1 MRNLSRSLKH
11 NLFVGLCLALAL
23 LVALRGDTR
32 DTFQYLDVYRN
43 LSQIPWNP
51 IEFQEQYRMEWGFG
65 LLAGL
70 VKLAELPPEFL
81 FFVISTLTFI
91 AIAKAS
97 IAFGLNAW
105 SAMPFYLP
113 TFFLTQQFMQIRQ
126 GLAVAL
132 AFWAIALLIRSQR
145 RWLAVGS
152 ISLTGALFHVVSLVP
167 IVITLVLPRFMPR
180 QRSYKNWFWAS
191 ITLALVIVL
200 CRTIY
205 SIEIFELTNRIST
218 YVNDEEYGAARSIFE
233 PANLRAIFLTLV
245 FIKFRPQEDQSWF
258 RSYMFLLGMYVV
270 HLGIRIGFID
280 FAILSGRLATS
291 IGFAEVFLLALLL
304 QYRIRQHILRLIFI
318 GGYMVFHFFVAL
330 SIQLPFLFNDYF
342 TPL

>member
-1 MRNLSRSLKH
+1 MRKLSRSLKH
-11 NLFVGLCLALAL
+11 TLFVGLCFALAL

-43 LSQIPWNP
+43 LSQMPWNP

-65 LLAGL
+65 LLSGL
-70 VKLAELPPEFL
+70 VKLVELPPEVL

-145 RWLAVGS
+145 RWLAAGAV
-152 ISLTGALFHVVSLVP
+152 SLTSALFHIVSLVP
-167 IVITLVLPRFMPR
+167 IFVTLVQPRFTPS

-191 ITLALVIVL
+191 ITLALIIVL
-200 CRTIY
+200 CRTIS
-205 SIEIFELTNRIST
+205 SIEIFELTNRVST
-218 YVNDEEYGAARSIFE
+218 YVGDEEYGVARSIFE
-233 PANLRAIFLTLV
+233 SANLRAIFLTLA
-245 FIKFRPQEDQSWF
+245 FIIFRPQEDQSWF
-258 RSYMFLLGMYVV
+258 RTYMFLLGMYVI

-280 FAILSGRLATS
+280 FAILSGRLSTS
-291 IGFAEVFLLALLL
+291 IGFAEIFLLAFIF
-304 QYRIRQHILRLIFI
+304 QYRIKQPLLRLTFNV
-318 GGYMVFHFFVAL
+318 GYMALHFAIAL
-330 SIQLPFLFNDYF
+330 LIQLPFLVKDYF
-342 TPL
+342 TPI